1 MHDSRTSQRPNSSP
15 QPCVNDGPWDD
26 QTWKPTIACSNQAML
41 LLQRH
46 VFSSLLALK
55 PVACPTMCPQT
66 FVPFRPRP
74 PLPRGAWATRIHGG
88 LGDAASRLSS
98 WPAQGDAAILD
109 ATPTV
114 SLQESSRNVVNWS
127 TRNGRSRDARNRTS
141 QSGDPGEKTPGG
153 AGTHRH
159 TGHTRLSNLTTNPST
174 HQHAHAR
181 PRHDPGD
188 DRTTRPTQSR

>member
-1 MHDSRTSQRPNSSP
+1 M
-15 QPCVNDGPWDD
+15 DD

-46 VFSSLLALK
+46 VFFSLLALK
-55 PVACPTMCPQT
+55 PVAHNVPQNLRA
-66 FVPFRPRP
+66 FSPSSC
-74 PLPRGAWATRIHGG
+74 PLPRGAWTRIHGG

-114 SLQESSRNVVNWS
+114 SLESSRNVVNW

-181 PRHDPGD
+181 PRHDPGG

>member
-1 MHDSRTSQRPNSSP
+1 VNGTTLETHNCMQQSSNAFVTTTCIFQPACFETCGLPHNVPPNLRAFSPSS
-15 QPCVNDGPWDD
+15 
-26 QTWKPTIACSNQAML
+26 
-41 LLQRH
+41 
-46 VFSSLLALK
+46 SSSS
-55 PVACPTMCPQT
+55 
-66 FVPFRPRP
+66 
-74 PLPRGAWATRIHGG
+74 GAWTRIHGG

-114 SLQESSRNVVNWS
+114 SLESSRNVVNW

>member
-1 MHDSRTSQRPNSSP
+1 M
-15 QPCVNDGPWDD
+15 DD

-46 VFSSLLALK
+46 VFFNLLALK

-74 PLPRGAWATRIHGG
+74 PLPRGAWTRIHGG

-114 SLQESSRNVVNWS
+114 SQESSRNVVNW
-127 TRNGRSRDARNRTS
+127 TRNGRSRFARNRTS